1 MRKQIINIFGLKFID
16 TDFAYFDKQLKK
28 KSNFLVFPAAPA
40 LVNIKKDKE
49 YYISL
54 KNADYVL
61 FDSGYLCILL
71 RLLKNIKV
79 AKFSGLK
86 FLRLYLNFL
95 YENKLSLFLVDPNI
109 NSSNQNI
116 NFLKKYDLKNFSNY
130 VAPKYK
136 KFNVHDKKLLKIL
149 NKKKPKNILINLG
162 GGTQEKLGAYLKKK
176 IKFKSNI
183 ICTGAAISF
192 LTGEQASIPNL
203 IDKLYL
209 GWLFRIIFSPKDYF
223 MRYLN
228 AFALIK
234 LLLKNKI

>member
-1 MRKQIINIFGLKFID
+1 M
-16 TDFAYFDKQLKK
+16 
-28 KSNFLVFPAAPA
+28 
-40 LVNIKKDKE
+40 
-49 YYISL
+49 
-54 KNADYVL
+54 L

-136 KFNVHDKKLLKIL
+136 KFNVHDKKLLK
-149 NKKKPKNILINLG
+149 
-162 GGTQEKLGAYLKKK
+162 Y
-176 IKFKSNI
+176 
-183 ICTGAAISF
+183 
-192 LTGEQASIPNL
+192 
-203 IDKLYL
+203 
-209 GWLFRIIFSPKDYF
+209 
-223 MRYLN
+223 
-228 AFALIK
+228 
-234 LLLKNKI
+234 